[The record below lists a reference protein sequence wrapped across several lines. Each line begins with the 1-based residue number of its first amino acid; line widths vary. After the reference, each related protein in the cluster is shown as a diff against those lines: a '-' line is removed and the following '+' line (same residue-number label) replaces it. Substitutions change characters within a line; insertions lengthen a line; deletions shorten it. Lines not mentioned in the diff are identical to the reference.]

1 MNKHILNTG
10 VQDFINNNL
19 DTDIV
24 SVLLQRRVF
33 DTISSRELAE
43 QIEAK
48 NKCKN
53 KLPSWYK
60 AKKIYYPNKLNIEQ
74 CSSEFTAEYKA
85 QIVSEIGRASCRER
99 V

>member
-1 MNKHILNTG
+1 MNKDILNTG

-19 DTDIV
+19 DTDIM
-24 SVLLQRRVF
+24 SVLLKKSDF
-33 DTISSRELAE
+33 DAISSRELAE

-60 AKKIYYPNKLNIEQ
+60 TKKIYYPNKLNIEQ
-74 CSSEFTAEYKA
+74 FPYTANHLSYKMSHNKK
-85 QIVSEIGRASCRER
+85 QPPLLI
-99 V
+99 